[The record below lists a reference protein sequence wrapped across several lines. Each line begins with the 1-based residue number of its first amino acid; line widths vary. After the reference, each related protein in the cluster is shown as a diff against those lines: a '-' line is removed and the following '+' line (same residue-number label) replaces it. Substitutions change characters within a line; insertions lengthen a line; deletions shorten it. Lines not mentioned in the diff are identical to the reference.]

1 MFLQVALSRLELV
14 YKRDGRLLPFWGR
27 HKLDAI
33 ERQTVRATLAQMKPG
48 RSRWCSAIAEV
59 SISKRGRTQFEP
71 GTDTTRFALTSVRPR
86 SFAMR
91 PFSCSTRAILPRT
104 TSPRCWSAPMLDCT
118 PPEW

>member
-48 RSRWCSAIAEV
+48 RSRSCSAVAEV

-71 GTDTTRFALTSVRPR
+71 VTDTARFALTPTVLCNAAVQLFNEGHSTADDIA
-86 SFAMR
+86 AMLIGAYVGLY
-91 PFSCSTRAILPRT
+91 STRV
-104 TSPRCWSAPMLDCT
+104 
-118 PPEW
+118 